1 MRSDIF
7 KRHQEVCKKNR
18 KHGGAR
24 KKKANKAKL
33 SKAKRVAKK
42 LAIFTKATKPKSIKK
57 RLPTLNEMLARA
69 QDPVRKA
76 TRDLK
81 YQIYFDSN
89 KKDVIHHAAKIKTK
103 K

>member
-7 KRHQEVCKKNR
+7 KRHQEACEKNR

-42 LAIFTKATKPKSIKK
+42 LAVFTKATKPKSIKK
-57 RLPTLNEMLARA
+57 RLPIHDKMLTRA
-69 QDPVRKA
+69 
-76 TRDLK
+76 
-81 YQIYFDSN
+81 
-89 KKDVIHHAAKIKTK
+89 
-103 K
+103 

>member
-7 KRHQEVCKKNR
+7 KRHQEACKKNQ

-42 LAIFTKATKPKSIKK
+42 LAVFTKATKPKSIKK

-69 QDPVRKA
+69 
-76 TRDLK
+76 
-81 YQIYFDSN
+81 
-89 KKDVIHHAAKIKTK
+89 
-103 K
+103 